1 VAAAAEVVEAEA
13 VAAFPAEAGFLVVA
27 AARPAVVQAAVG
39 ELDRAINTLPETFIN
54 QANMKPSEFI
64 SRLDEKRIAAAIG
77 EAERRSSG
85 EICVYISHRKRR
97 DALEFARARFEKLG
111 MTKTRHRNAVL
122 IYLAP
127 LTRQFAV
134 VGDTGVHE
142 KCGDGFWHQVVS
154 AMKPSLQA
162 EKFTDAI
169 LDGIR
174 KVSDLLAQFFPPE
187 PGDKNEIADQIIRD

>member
-1 VAAAAEVVEAEA
+1 
-13 VAAFPAEAGFLVVA
+13 
-27 AARPAVVQAAVG
+27 
-39 ELDRAINTLPETFIN
+39 
-54 QANMKPSEFI
+54 MKPADFL
-64 SRLDEKRIAAAIG
+64 SRLDEKRIIAAVA

-97 DALEFARARFEKLG
+97 DALEFARARFKKLG
-111 MTKTRHRNAVL
+111 MTRTRHRNAVL

-154 AMKPSLQA
+154 AMKPSLQT
-162 EKFTDAI
+162 EKFTEAI

-174 KVSDLLAQFFPPE
+174 KVGDLLAQHFPRE
-187 PGDKNEIADQIIRD
+187 PGDKNELADQIIRD

>member
-1 VAAAAEVVEAEA
+1 MA
-13 VAAFPAEAGFLVVA
+13 VFLAVA
-27 AARPAVVQAAVG
+27 AARAAVVQAAVG
-39 ELDRAINTLPETFIN
+39 ELNRAINTFHDSFTN
-54 QANMKPSEFI
+54 QSNMKPADFL
-64 SRLDEKRIAAAIG
+64 SRLDEKRIIAAIA

-97 DALEFARARFEKLG
+97 DALEFARARFKKLG
-111 MTKTRHRNAVL
+111 MTRTRHRNAVL

-142 KCGDGFWHQVVS
+142 KCGEDFWNQVV
-154 AMKPSLQA
+154 AVMRPNLQA
-162 EKFTDAI
+162 EKFTEAV
-169 LDGIR
+169 LEGIR
-174 KVSDLLAQFFPPE
+174 KIGELLAQYFPRD